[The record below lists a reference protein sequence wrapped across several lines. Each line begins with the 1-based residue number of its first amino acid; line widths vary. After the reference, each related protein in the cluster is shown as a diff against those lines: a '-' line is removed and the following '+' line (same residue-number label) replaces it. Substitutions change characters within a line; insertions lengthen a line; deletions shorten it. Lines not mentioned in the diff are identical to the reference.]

1 MVYVFLADGFEEVEA
16 LATVDFLRRCSVPVT
31 IAGVGGEFITGSH
44 SITVKCDCVAERL
57 SPDAS
62 VQAVVLPGGMPG
74 TINLDNSAVVSAFI
88 DYCVNNNVLLCAI
101 CAAPSILG
109 KRGLLEGREA
119 ICFPGFEKEL
129 KGAVISDKT
138 VVKSGDLI
146 TAKGAGVA
154 LQFGREIA
162 SQLVGKEKAYSVW
175 ESLQHD

>member
-31 IAGVGGEFITGSH
+31 VAGVGGEHVTGSH
-44 SITVKCDCVAERL
+44 SITVKCDRVAEDL
-57 SPDAS
+57 SPDDT
-62 VQAVVLPGGMPG
+62 VEAVVLPGGMPG
-74 TINLDNSAVVSAFI
+74 TINLDNSATVSAFI
-88 DYCVNNNVLLCAI
+88 DYCVKNDTLLCAI

-109 KRGLLEGREA
+109 KRGLLDDREA

-138 VVKSGDLI
+138 VVKSGSFI

-162 SQLVGKEKAYSVW
+162 SQFVGKEKAYSVW